1 MMVLTGMR
9 SQRIQEANT
18 ESDIRIR
25 FNLNAVCRRI
35 EMHPSRKVIALR
47 RSME

>member
-1 MMVLTGMR
+1 MALTGMH
-9 SQRIQEANT
+9 SQRIQEAIT

-25 FNLNAVCRRI
+25 FNVNEVCRRI